1 MEAGVSLAVP
11 DRVRRLQATLHAQAK
26 QELGFRCYT
35 RSDKVWREDVLQAAG
50 HTVLTGSNRAD
61 SGSVSAC
68 TDLRGRSATGAIR
81 LQGWIEA
88 WLEMAVEEDDG
99 RDGQRRT
106 NRARRERK

>member
-11 DRVRRLQATLHAQAK
+11 DRVRRLQATLHAQAE
-26 QELGFRCYT
+26 QVLGFRCYT

-68 TDLRGRSATGAIR
+68 TDLQGRSATGAIR

-88 WLEMAVEEDDG
+88 W
-99 RDGQRRT
+99 
-106 NRARRERK
+106 

>member
-26 QELGFRCYT
+26 QELEFRCYT

-61 SGSVSAC
+61 SGSVSAG
-68 TDLRGRSATGAIR
+68 TDLQGRSATGAIR
-81 LQGWIEA
+81 LPGWMEA

-99 RDGQRRT
+99 QDGQRRT